1 MAKISNQLGKI
12 GNGRAEERGHRLCGA
27 GRGKEQD
34 GRRRDLEHK

>member
-12 GNGRAEERGHRLCGA
+12 DNGRADEQGHGLCGA

-34 GRRRDLEHK
+34 ERRRDLEHK